1 MKNIFTFII
10 LTFLI
15 TVSCSSTDESSDD
28 QIIIDPI
35 ETSYFPPLTGDI
47 WESTSSTNLQWDSQ
61 KLTDLNTFLE
71 TNETRAFIVLVNGKI
86 IVEEYWNTDLNGQP
100 FDKDSSW
107 YWASAGK
114 SLAAT
119 VVGIAQEEGYL
130 NINDKTSDYIGNGWT
145 NMPQDKEDLITIK
158 NSLTQT
164 TGIDYNVT
172 NPDCTAPACFD
183 YLADAGNQWY
193 YHNGT
198 YQVLHDVLE
207 SATGMTNNEYT
218 AAVIND
224 KIGMD
229 GQWTDTALFDNLF
242 VSTARSAARFGLL
255 TLNKGYWDETTVLN
269 NTTYYDDM
277 LNSSQS
283 INPSYGYLWWL
294 NGKNSVVFP
303 GSTTSFNSSVTPSAP
318 VDMVSALGKNG
329 QFIDVVPSLN
339 MVVIRMG
346 NEPSGNLVPVIFH
359 DEMWEKIMDVMER

>member
-1 MKNIFTFII
+1 MKKFYIYLILISLII
-10 LTFLI
+10 I
-15 TVSCSSTDESSDD
+15 SCSSTDDSSDD
-28 QIIIDPI
+28 DVIIDPI
-35 ETSYFPPLTGDI
+35 ETSYFPPLTGDT
-47 WESTSSTNLQWDSQ
+47 WETTSLPDSQ
-61 KLTDLNTFLE
+61 WSAQKAMELNTFLE
-71 TNETRAFIVLVNGKI
+71 QNETRAFIVLVNGKI
-86 IVEEYWNTDLNGQP
+86 VIEEYWNTDLTGQP
-100 FDKDSSW
+100 FDKDSNW

-183 YLADAGNQWY
+183 YLTDADGQWY

-198 YQVLHDVLE
+198 YQILHNVLE

-218 AAVIND
+218 TTAINN

-229 GQWTDTALFDNLF
+229 GQWTDTALFDNLY

-255 TLNKGYWDETTVLN
+255 TLNEGNWDGTAVLGDTN
-269 NTTYYDDM
+269 YVNAMTS
-277 LNSSQS
+277 SSQA

-294 NGKNSVVFP
+294 NGKNSVIFP

-318 VDMVSALGKNG
+318 ADMISALGKNG

-359 DEMWEKIMDVMER
+359 DEMWEKIMDVMD